1 MTVDWT
7 RLIRALGLLAWAGFF
22 DWLWLSGR
30 AGTYVGPRTTW
41 VVTFG
46 AITLTAAALVYLAGV
61 PTRRRTGAPA
71 AAELGRLGI
80 VVAPIV
86 LAAMAPA
93 VTLGAQ
99 AVDQKRSANGA
110 ASTERLADY
119 DGAIRLY
126 ELSAAAFD
134 PEWAQI
140 RGIAPGLKVEFDG
153 FVSRPPDGGGGGG
166 LELSRFMATCCAA
179 DAVPY
184 SVEVLLPDGGAA
196 FEENTWLRVRGTV
209 APGPG
214 EPAFVVEAGSV
225 EEIERPLDAYG

>member
-7 RLIRALGLLAWAGFF
+7 RLLRGLGLLAWAGFF

-30 AGTYVGPRTTW
+30 AATYVGPRTTW

-46 AITLTAAALVYLAGV
+46 AITLTAAALLYLAGV

-71 AAELGRLGI
+71 AAELGRLGV

-99 AVDQKRSANGA
+99 AVDQKRAANGA

-134 PEWAQI
+134 PEWAQL
-140 RGIAPGLKVEFDG
+140 RGIREGLKVDFDG
-153 FVSRPPDGGGGGG
+153 FVSRPADGGA

-184 SVEVLLPDGGAA
+184 SVEVRLPDGAPA
-196 FEENTWLRVRGTV
+196 FAENTWLRVRGTV

-214 EPAFVVEAGSV
+214 EPAFVVDAESV
-225 EEIERPLDAYG
+225 REIERPLDAYG